1 MGSPPVPPAPAVIS
15 PPAPPCEPP
24 VCPPSPVAPPGLGGT
39 SSSGAGGAS
48 SKPGPGPPLSG
59 SAARSFSSS
68 AARSLV
74 HPTATALV
82 RSSDRSAGPG
92 AATFTNKQCTTR
104 NTGRNVSRIRS
115 LLTASFR
122 AGVRGA
128 VRFRTKA
135 PGAAPSPLERKCE
148 YQKGSV
154 EKPRRPSPRLFVR
167 TTRYWVNVLKN
178 AVVSYKPPNPK
189 ITHISTVSEKSMP
202 PFKMLLFT

>member
-1 MGSPPVPPAPAVIS
+1 LPPHLGVHSQSPWTSQLPPAPPMDSPPVPPAPAVIS
-15 PPAPPCEPP
+15 PPAPPFEPP
-24 VCPPSPVAPPGLGGT
+24 LCPPSPVAPPGLGGK

-74 HPTATALV
+74 HPTAAAPV

-104 NTGRNVSRIRS
+104 NTRRNFSRIRS

-128 VRFRTKA
+128 VVPFGFALKRQGRPQA
-135 PGAAPSPLERKCE
+135 P
-148 YQKGSV
+148 
-154 EKPRRPSPRLFVR
+154 
-167 TTRYWVNVLKN
+167 
-178 AVVSYKPPNPK
+178 
-189 ITHISTVSEKSMP
+189 
-202 PFKMLLFT
+202 